1 MLREQNRPII
11 YSDAY
16 GLTIKGEH
24 GYFEEDQ
31 DVPREND
38 ILFVAD
44 EAITG
49 FGRLVSWFGT
59 GPKT

>member
-31 DVPREND
+31 DVLREND

-49 FGRLVSWFGT
+49 FGRLGS
-59 GPKT
+59 